1 MRGEAH
7 DIQYNGGQGE
17 LSEDIS
23 TTMLDQSAL
32 LFLNFHRRLN
42 VVSALHDDKS
52 KANSVRFLKQPLKT
66 YLAQNLK
73 IASEKI

>member
-1 MRGEAH
+1 
-7 DIQYNGGQGE
+7 
-17 LSEDIS
+17 
-23 TTMLDQSAL
+23 MLDQSAL
-32 LFLNFHRRLN
+32 LFLNFQRRLN